1 MRDAST
7 PLPQRAGGSTGRSPL
22 ANCRPYDKVKRKKKK
37 KDMSLVFL
45 ELEMA
50 ARLLAALGRLLFIVN
65 AITRSLRLCV

>member
-22 ANCRPYDKVKRKKKK
+22 ANCRPYDKVKREKK